1 MTNDV
6 QKQAEEIFH
15 RVVELGESER
25 DAYLETHCQDP
36 AVRKEVDGLLA
47 HSDHGQHTLTG
58 AFSAELDR
66 SSRDGD
72 PEAGREGPTEVR
84 SQSSAGRWESVLE
97 VLAGGLGSVSQINLR
112 DALGDESPVAVP
124 LGRD

>member
-15 RVVELGESER
+15 RVVELSEAER
-25 DAYLETHCQDP
+25 DAYLQTHCQDP
-36 AVRKEVDGLLA
+36 TVRREVDELLA
-47 HSDHGQHTLTG
+47 HADRGEQTLTG

-84 SQSSAGRWESVLE
+84 SQSSAGRWESVHE
-97 VLAGGLGSVSQINLR
+97 V
-112 DALGDESPVAVP
+112 
-124 LGRD
+124 